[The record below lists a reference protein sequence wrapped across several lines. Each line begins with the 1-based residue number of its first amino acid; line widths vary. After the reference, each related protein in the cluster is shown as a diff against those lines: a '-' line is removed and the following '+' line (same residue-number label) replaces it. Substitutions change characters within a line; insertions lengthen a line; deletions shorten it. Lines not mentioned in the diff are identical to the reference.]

1 MIITC
6 PSCATR
12 YEIAPKNLGPAGRM
26 VRCTNCSH
34 RWFVTQD
41 ETAAPSGRAE
51 SGPADSDDRMA
62 ADARGPADT
71 DSVAEPGIPPSPL
84 DRAPDLGG
92 PDQGSDTS
100 GQTRRAPAAT
110 RSTAAT
116 IGWLAVLLILLI
128 LTGLVLGRNELVALA
143 PQTAPFYQR
152 VGLPVTQ
159 PIGLELAGIVSE
171 RLAGDN
177 GDTLRI
183 TGAVRNVAGAERTVP
198 RLRVA
203 LLDSARDEVLVREIE
218 LPQAVLAAGAS
229 TRFSVDLENPPPDA
243 RNFSV
248 TFAIAD

>member
-12 YEIAPKNLGPAGRM
+12 YEIPPKNLGPAGRM

-34 RWFVTQD
+34 RWFVSPD
-41 ETAAPSGRAE
+41 ETAAAGR
-51 SGPADSDDRMA
+51 PADDLDTRPETGSAEAGPERATEPTIPPPPLERAPAFA
-62 ADARGPADT
+62 ADD
-71 DSVAEPGIPPSPL
+71 D
-84 DRAPDLGG
+84 
-92 PDQGSDTS
+92 
-100 GQTRRAPAAT
+100 GQPRRAPKAT

-128 LTGLVLGRNELVALA
+128 LTGLVLGRNELVAIA
-143 PQTAPFYQR
+143 PQTAPIYQR

-171 RLAGDN
+171 RLATEN

-183 TGAVRNVAGAERTVP
+183 TGAVRNIAGAERSVP

-203 LLDSARDEVLVREIE
+203 LLDSARDELLVREVDV
-218 LPQAVLAAGAS
+218 PQAVLAAGAS
-229 TRFSVDLENPPPDA
+229 TRFSIDLEDPPPDA

-248 TFAIAD
+248 TFAVAD

>member
-12 YEIAPKNLGPAGRM
+12 YEIPPKNLGPAGRM

-34 RWFVTQD
+34 RWFVTHD
-41 ETAAPSGRAE
+41 ETAARERPADDLDARSEAD
-51 SGPADSDDRMA
+51 SGPEA
-62 ADARGPADT
+62 GPERA
-71 DSVAEPGIPPSPL
+71 AEPSMPPPL
-84 DRAPDLGG
+84 DRVPEF
-92 PDQGSDTS
+92 GSAGDS
-100 GQTRRAPAAT
+100 GQPRRTPKAT

-128 LTGLVLGRNELVALA
+128 LTGLVLGRNELVAIA
-143 PQTAPFYQR
+143 PQTAPIYQR

-171 RLAGDN
+171 RLAGEN

-183 TGAVRNVAGAERTVP
+183 TGAVRNIAGAERSVP

-203 LLDSARDEVLVREIE
+203 LLDSARDEVLVREVDV
-218 LPQAVLAAGAS
+218 PQALLAAGAS
-229 TRFSVDLENPPPDA
+229 TRFSVDLEDPPPDA

-248 TFAIAD
+248 TFAVAD